1 MTGPPW
7 PAPPHW
13 CGYPG
18 CRLTSDCQTT
28 CEIETARASLRAAQR
43 ADWKQRLNAL
53 HAAQR
58 RGRARRKPP
67 EPSGYRIPPPG
78 GAA

>member
-1 MTGPPW
+1 MTAPNP
-7 PAPPHW
+7 PPHW

-28 CEIETARASLRAAQR
+28 CEVETARKALHDAQR
-43 ADWKQRLNAL
+43 DQWRQALADS
-53 HAAQR
+53 HADAR